1 MKKNFLILF
10 ALLGLGSICFAQ
22 STKYRY
28 AFITESSII
37 IADLKDE
44 LPEERVAAGYPMVLP
59 LNTSDERFRAES
71 GIRKVESFFYSGTPF
86 IYADYTKD
94 PEKPDMS
101 YIDSW
106 TDVMAYVRGKK

>member
-1 MKKNFLILF
+1 MKKNFLVLF

-44 LPEERVAAGYPMVLP
+44 LPEERVAAGYPRILP
-59 LNTSDERFRAES
+59 LNTSNERFKAES
-71 GIRKVESFFYSGTPF
+71 GIRNVESFFYSGTPF

-94 PEKPDMS
+94 PENPDMS